1 MTKEELKKL
10 LNELRA
16 LPSETECVEFKE
28 AKNTSHFSKIGKYF
42 SALSNEANLKNKN
55 CGWLIFGIEDKSR
68 KIVNTQFRHNRTDLD
83 SLKSE
88 IANKT
93 TTRITFIEI
102 YEVHLPEGRVIMFQ
116 IPPAPK
122 GIPIAWEG
130 HYYGRDGESLVP
142 LNLQEIE
149 QIRNQGQQSDWS
161 AQICKGATIEDLD
174 HAAIA
179 KARVNYKEKS
189 PQKASE
195 IDKWNDITFLNKA
208 KVTIQG
214 KITRTALILLGKDE
228 AEHFISPS
236 IAKITWVLKD
246 EHNIEKDYEHFGP
259 PFLLNVDNVYSKIR
273 NLKYRYL
280 LNDSLFPTEVTKY
293 EPWVMREVLHNCI
306 AHQDYE
312 LKGRISLVENPDD
325 LIFTNLGS
333 FIPESVEKVI
343 EQDSPPERYRN
354 SFLANAMVNL
364 NMIDTLGGGIKK
376 MFILQRNRHFPM
388 PDYDLKEPA
397 KVKVR
402 IIGKVIDEN
411 YTKMLINKTD
421 LSLKTVICLDKVQ
434 KKIKLS
440 KDEHKLLK
448 IQKLVEGRYPN
459 LFVTAKI
466 AAITGDKST
475 YIKQRAFDDQH
486 YKEMII
492 AFIEKYGSASRREV
506 DELLIS
512 KLSDALDERQ
522 KRNKVR
528 NLLYAMSQRD
538 KVIKN
543 IVLGNKSKWIL
554 T

>member
-1 MTKEELKKL
+1 M
-10 LNELRA
+10 RA
-16 LPSETECVEFKE
+16 LPAETECVEFKE
-28 AKNTSHFSKIGKYF
+28 AKNKFHFGEIGKYF

-55 CGWLIFGIEDKSR
+55 CGWLICGIEDKSR
-68 KIVNTQFRHNRTDLD
+68 KIVNTRFRPNRTDLD

-102 YEVHLPEGRVIMFQ
+102 YEVHQPEGRVIMFQ

-174 HAAIA
+174 PAAIA
-179 KARVNYKEKS
+179 KARVNYKEKF
-189 PQKASE
+189 PQNAPDV
-195 IDKWNDITFLNKA
+195 DKWDDITFLNKA

-214 KITRTALILLGKDE
+214 KITRTAIILLGKDE
-228 AEHFISPS
+228 SEHFITPS

-312 LKGRISLVENPDD
+312 LRGRISVVENPDD
-325 LIFTNLGS
+325 LIFLNLGS

-388 PDYDLKEPA
+388 PDYDLKEPD

-440 KDEHKLLK
+440 RDEHKLLK
-448 IQKLVEGRYPN
+448 TQKLVEGRYPN

-486 YKEMII
+486 YKEMVI
-492 AFIEKYGSASRREV
+492 AFIKQYGSASRK
-506 DELLIS
+506 DINDLLLN
-512 KLSDALDERQ
+512 KLSDALDQ
-522 KRNKVR
+522 KQKFSKIH
-528 NLLYAMSQRD
+528 NLLYEMSKKD
-538 KVIKN
+538 KSIINQGSRKRSRW
-543 IVLGNKSKWIL
+543 VLIPE
-554 T
+554 